1 MIKSYRGR
9 LVHLGN
15 EKIRLGTPQG
25 KIGYKITKLEIINVQ
40 PGALDYEHVVQV
52 WKILPSDT
60 STYDDVKF
68 DDSSMLAVAYLK
80 GDTAELNAD
89 STTIIF
95 DNEVFNQD
103 IFITHS
109 DLKDGVQCN
118 YYMELEQIKLNET
131 EALVAIV
138 KNLRIEQ

>member
-9 LVHLGN
+9 LADLGN

-25 KIGYKITKLEIINVQ
+25 KVGYKIHKLEIINIQ

-52 WKILPSDT
+52 WKILPSGT
-60 STYDDVKF
+60 GTYDNVEF
-68 DDSSMLAVAYLK
+68 DDSTMLAVAYLK
-80 GDTAELNAD
+80 GDTAETNSD
-89 STTIIF
+89 SSTIIF
-95 DNEVFNQD
+95 DNEIFNQD
-103 IFITHS
+103 IFITHAEV
-109 DLKDGVQCN
+109 DGSSAVN
-118 YYMELEQIKLNET
+118 YYLELEQVQLTET